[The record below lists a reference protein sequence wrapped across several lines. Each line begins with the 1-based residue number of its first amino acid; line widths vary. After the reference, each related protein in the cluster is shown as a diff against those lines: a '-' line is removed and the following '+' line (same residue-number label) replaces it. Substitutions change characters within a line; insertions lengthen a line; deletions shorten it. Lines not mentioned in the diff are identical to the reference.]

1 MKISVIIPCYNA
13 GFRLTEALD
22 SVAAQIFSPYEV
34 IVIDDGST
42 DDSIERAKSHLV
54 QPSILHTTRAHAG
67 GARNAGM
74 AVAKGDWI
82 ALLDADDRWQP
93 NHLALAN
100 ELLSGTND
108 VGYLS
113 GFNSFEEGTGKIFP
127 AVPLMDDPTP
137 RSGISAEEYVELFLH
152 KGSWATPCCL
162 FRRDI
167 IGNGFDMQLPFGE
180 DLEFWL
186 RTIHGK
192 TWAYQP
198 RSTVLIRRN
207 SPSSI
212 GGGSKFRPRARLY
225 IFQGLQ
231 KVKAKYPTRA
241 MADLMALMARRVMS
255 SAFTDGT
262 AEDRRLNHT
271 VAWPYLSK
279 KDKIIFGFFGIFPI
293 VFRLFNRIRQR
304 YLLTD

>member
-42 DDSIERAKSHLV
+42 DDSIERAKSHPV

-93 NHLALAN
+93 NHLSLAN
-100 ELLSGTND
+100 ELLSGSND
-108 VGYLS
+108 VGCLS
-113 GFNSFEEGTGKIFP
+113 GFNSFEETTGKIFP
-127 AVPLMDDPTP
+127 AVPLLDAPSP
-137 RSGISAEEYVELFLH
+137 RAGIPAEEYVELFLH
-152 KGSWATPCCL
+152 NGSWGTSGCL

-167 IGNGFDMQLPFGE
+167 IGKGFDMQLPFGE

-186 RTIHGK
+186 RIIHGK

-198 RSTVLIRRN
+198 RSTALYRVN

-212 GGGSKFRPRARLY
+212 GAGPKLLAKGRLY
-225 IFQGLQ
+225 ILLGLQ
-231 KVKAKYPTRA
+231 KVEAKYPTRA
-241 MADLMALMARRVMS
+241 MADLMVVMARRVMS
-255 SAFTDGT
+255 AAFTDGT

-279 KDKIIFGFFGIFPI
+279 KDKIIFGFFGIFPM
-293 VFRLFNRIRQR
+293 VFRLFNRLRRRFILQ
-304 YLLTD
+304 Y